1 MKDGSAPEE
10 FGPTHP
16 TVRDIRREHWDL
28 VHRVER
34 LERRQFGM
42 VQVTALVALIA
53 GLFLPY
59 VTDEDRDLGE
69 ESLSVLSLMVRL
81 TTHGP
86 PEGSWLMFGVLPAVW
101 IATVATV
108 LVGLMW
114 FADGRTERAA
124 KLTRTGAVVLG
135 LGVALT
141 WLQFVTLM
149 PPQVHLFGVTDVAI
163 AAAGSL
169 SLIAGA
175 ILTLLTVHI
184 GSDSH

>member
-42 VQVTALVALIA
+42 VQVTALVALIG

-59 VTDEDRDLGE
+59 ATDEDRDLGE

-114 FADGRTERAA
+114 FAGGPNRAGGETDSDRGSRA
-124 KLTRTGAVVLG
+124 RSRSRAHLAPVRDAHAAQNLPLRRDRRRHRRGGPALAHRRRHPHPAR
-135 LGVALT
+135 GVSR
-141 WLQFVTLM
+141 F
-149 PPQVHLFGVTDVAI
+149 
-163 AAAGSL
+163 
-169 SLIAGA
+169 
-175 ILTLLTVHI
+175 
-184 GSDSH
+184 